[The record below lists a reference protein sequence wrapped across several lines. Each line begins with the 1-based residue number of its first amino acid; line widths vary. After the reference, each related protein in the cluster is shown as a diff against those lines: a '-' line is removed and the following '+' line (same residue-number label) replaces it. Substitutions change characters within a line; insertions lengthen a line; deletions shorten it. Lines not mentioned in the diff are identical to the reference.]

1 MELASCLGHY
11 RSSLIR
17 LCPRYWNERSPK
29 ITTETVHRQNEQQ
42 DGSKK
47 RVVKVNTSSGY
58 LFPKAT
64 KR

>member
-47 RVVKVNTSSGY
+47 RVVKVKEA
-58 LFPKAT
+58 L
-64 KR
+64 